1 MKEKYLSVKEKFL
14 NKVNKIHTPLDP
26 LCNHIAHKMTLLR
39 IAFVALF
46 FTYTFTL
53 GMNIVCDYVY
63 IWPIRGI
70 LWILIAILGLWVT
83 IGDFSMFKAKHGILL
98 FLFLVSYLVSIIIN
112 SKYGFAGN
120 CTDFVWMCSHLG
132 IFYSLSAER
141 NEKITNRV
149 LNITG
154 NIVIF
159 IVSIGSISSF
169 YQYINQRYY
178 INYRGDLSRWGYFE
192 NYRFFGTLRDPNY
205 SSVAMFAVIILAVY
219 FIHKFKDKFLNIYY
233 IGTIAFAYVYIITS
247 LSRTGMVSL
256 FVVTAL
262 FVFFVALHNKSV
274 EKLDNNVVK
283 FLVARIKK
291 FNEKEHAIKKILNT
305 VGKFVAAR
313 RKKSSKKQYDIQKI
327 LNSVVKFTV
336 AFLIMAVITGAN
348 LFVFNTVK
356 KGISYLPAVR
366 EDIME
371 FLGIESK
378 YDKWKPEAVIED
390 PQVILERTEVEQ
402 SGNIS
407 SNRFKI
413 WKASIDYIKLNPIF
427 GSTSRNLYYI
437 GQDNFPDNYIVQ
449 REYMLHNG
457 YIELIVNSGIVGS
470 IIMLAFFLLSAKDL
484 LEYLIIRKGKY
495 FAQVLCCT
503 LCAIDVAVGAMFI
516 SGLVF
521 RSVFTLCIFWV
532 FLAIA
537 QAFIGIE
544 KKEEKEKIL
553 EIN

>member
-1 MKEKYLSVKEKFL
+1 MKKKLFSVIDEFQ
-14 NKVNKIHTPLDP
+14 NSINKIHPPFETF
-26 LCNHIAHKMTLLR
+26 CNKIAYKMTLLT
-39 IAFVALF
+39 IVFSALI

-53 GMNIVCDYVY
+53 GMSIVCDYVY
-63 IWPIRGI
+63 FWPIRGF

-83 IGDFSMFKAKHGILL
+83 LGSFSMFKAKHGILL
-98 FLFLVSYLVSIIIN
+98 FLFLVSYLVTIIIN
-112 SKYGFAGN
+112 RKYGFAGN

-132 IFYSLSAER
+132 IFYSMAAER
-141 NEKITNRV
+141 NEKIMNRA

-159 IVSIGSISSF
+159 FVTVGSISSF

-178 INYRGDLSRWGYFE
+178 INYRGDLARWGYFE

-205 SSVAMFAVIILAVY
+205 GSVAMVAVIILSTY
-219 FIHKFKDKFLNIYY
+219 FIYKFKDKFLNVYY
-233 IGTIAFAYVYIITS
+233 IAAIVFAYIYIITS

-262 FVFFVALHNKSV
+262 FVFFVALYNK
-274 EKLDNNVVK
+274 NVQIVK
-283 FLVARIKK
+283 NIFLRI
-291 FNEKEHAIKKILNT
+291 A
-305 VGKFVAAR
+305 V
-313 RKKSSKKQYDIQKI
+313 S
-327 LNSVVKFTV
+327 
-336 AFLIMAVITGAN
+336 FLIMIIITGAN
-348 LFVFNTVK
+348 FLVFNTAK
-356 KGISYLPAVR
+356 KGISDLPKVTKYVM
-366 EDIME
+366 D

-378 YDKWKPEAVIED
+378 YDKFIPEAVIANPE
-390 PQVILERTEVEQ
+390 VVLERIEVEE

-413 WKASIDYIKLNPIF
+413 WKASVDFIKLKPIF
-427 GSTSRNLYYI
+427 GSTSRNLYSI
-437 GQDNFPDNYIVQ
+437 GRDYFPENYIVQ
-449 REYMLHNG
+449 REYIMHNG
-457 YIELIVNSGIVGS
+457 YIELVVNSGFVGA
-470 IIMLAFFLLSAKDL
+470 IIMMAFFILTAKDL
-484 LEYLIIRKGKY
+484 LVYLLKRKGKY
-495 FAQVLCCT
+495 FAPVLCCT

-516 SGLVF
+516 SGLVY
-521 RSVFTLCIFWV
+521 RSVSTLCIFWI